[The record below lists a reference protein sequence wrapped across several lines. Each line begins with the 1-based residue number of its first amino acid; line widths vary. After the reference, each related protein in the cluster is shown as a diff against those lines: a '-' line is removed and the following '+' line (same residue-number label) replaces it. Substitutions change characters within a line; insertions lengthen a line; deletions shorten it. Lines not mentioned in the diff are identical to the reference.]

1 MSNQIVEAMREA
13 KVKLPPLK
21 RRVWDY
27 LKEHP
32 NVCYNTVASG
42 LNVPKAHV
50 ASALQML
57 SRNNLVYVTEQPKRI
72 FTSAGVAQ
80 VRQVRYYRARGES
93 YNTYLPAE
101 VKIEPYP
108 PQAPEPKVELR
119 KDPGSSVPEFDFRK
133 FVTQLSPYQA
143 REFYNALKEI
153 FE

>member
-1 MSNQIVEAMREA
+1 MSNQIVNALREA
-13 KVKLPPLK
+13 KVELPPLK
-21 RRVWDY
+21 RRVWNY

-32 NVCYNTVASG
+32 NCCYNTIAAG
-42 LNVPKAHV
+42 LNAPKSHV
-50 ASALQML
+50 ASALQVVA
-57 SRNNLVYVTEQPKRI
+57 RNNLVYITEQPKRI
-72 FTSAGVAQ
+72 FANNGVIR
-80 VRQVRYYRARGES
+80 VRQVKYYRARGES

-108 PQAPEPKVELR
+108 PQVAEPTVELR
-119 KDPGSSVPEFDFRK
+119 KDTGSSVPEFDFRK